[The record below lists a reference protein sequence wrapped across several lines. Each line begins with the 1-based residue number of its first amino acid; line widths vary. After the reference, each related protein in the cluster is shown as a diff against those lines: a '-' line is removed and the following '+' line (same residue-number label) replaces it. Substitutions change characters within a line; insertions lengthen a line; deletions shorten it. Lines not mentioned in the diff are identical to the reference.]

1 MAGNYFN
8 PRTDLAVE
16 EREQFT
22 EGEEVFGV
30 LVGEWEREGRLR
42 LTRVEIEN
50 EQGARA
56 MGKPIGVYVTIE
68 AEALAEDDPSYHREA
83 AAELGKQ
90 LREMIGRCCPGK
102 EHPSVFVAGLG
113 NMQVTPDSLG
123 PRVIENLQ
131 MTRHLNLEYSR
142 GFCRAH
148 GLPVLSGIAPG
159 VMGQTGMETAEIIK
173 GAAEETEPD
182 LIIAV
187 DALAA
192 RSARRLA
199 STIQLADTGIH
210 PGSGVGNHRRGLTRE
225 GMGIPVIA
233 VGIPTVIGAAA
244 IVHDTVKAMI
254 QALLKEKETA
264 DYGSYMEKI
273 SSEEQYQLIREL
285 LEPEFGPMFVTPQDI
300 DERVRRLSFTVS
312 EGIHQALY
320 KDAIK
325 E

>member
-1 MAGNYFN
+1 MAQNDFN

-22 EGEEVFGV
+22 EGEEISGV
-30 LVGEWEREGRLR
+30 AVDEWEGEGRLR
-42 LTRVEIEN
+42 LTRVEIKN

-56 MGKPIGVYVTIE
+56 MGKPAGVYVTIE
-68 AEALAEDDPSYHREA
+68 SEALAENDPSYHEEA
-83 AAELGKQ
+83 AAELGRQ
-90 LREMIGRCCPGK
+90 LREMIHRCCPGK
-102 EHPSVFVAGLG
+102 ERPAVFVAGLG

-123 PRVIENLQ
+123 PRVIENMQ
-131 MTRHLNLEYSR
+131 MTRHLNLEYR
-142 GFCRAH
+142 KDFCRTH
-148 GLPVLSGIAPG
+148 DLPVLSGIAPG
-159 VMGQTGMETAEIIK
+159 VMGQTGMETAEIVK
-173 GAAEETEPD
+173 GAAEETKPD

-225 GMGIPVIA
+225 GLGIPVIA

-254 QALLKEKETA
+254 QALLRERQTE
-264 DYGSYMEKI
+264 DYGAYMEKI

-320 KDAIK
+320 K
-325 E
+325 EGTNR